1 MIISKLLFK
10 KDFQKWVGL
19 SIAGHI
25 ILFLVIVFSN
35 VNTSKAVKI
44 KQAVRIDMIGL
55 PDIKRKV
62 VKKKRV
68 KKKKAR
74 SIPKKKKKV
83 VKRKPKKKKKTNMRA
98 AQASAIEK
106 LKRDTAQKNPSH
118 RGEKIS
124 KGNSPDGQISE
135 VLLNAY
141 FNRVKMHVI
150 QYWNLP
156 QWLADKN
163 LRATV
168 IIQVNP
174 LGDITRIELEKTSG
188 NETFDQV
195 VIDTIKMSS
204 PLPEP
209 LPELIPTLKQ
219 GVGFHFPE

>member
-10 KDFQKWVGL
+10 KDFRFWIGL
-19 SIAGHI
+19 SIAGHV
-25 ILFLVIVFSN
+25 ILFLIITFSN
-35 VNTSKAVKI
+35 FKTSKPVMVQQSVK
-44 KQAVRIDMIGL
+44 IDMIGL
-55 PDIKRKV
+55 PDIKRKAI
-62 VKKKRV
+62 KKKRV

-74 SIPKKKKKV
+74 SIPKKKV
-83 VKRKPKKKKKTNMRA
+83 AKRKPKKKIKKKDIKT

-124 KGNSPDGQISE
+124 KGNSSEGQISE

-141 FNRVKMHVI
+141 FNRVKVHVI

-168 IIQVNP
+168 IIQVNSF
-174 LGDITRIELEKTSG
+174 GDITRIELEKTSG

-209 LPELIPTLKQ
+209 LPELTSTLKQ